1 DQTSGASDQTSG
13 ASDQTSGAN
22 DQYLLDLSDIEKIED
37 LPQKTLSQLNDL
49 PKKASMKQIQGIL
62 LLLCNQQ
69 KFSTEELAKSINRNS
84 DYLRT
89 KYINSLLSKGLLSQT
104 YAETPNHPNQTYST
118 TEAGIEWLSNEN
130 NIVPN
135 IKKQDD

>member
-1 DQTSGASDQTSG
+1 
-13 ASDQTSGAN
+13 
-22 DQYLLDLSDIEKIED
+22 
-37 LPQKTLSQLNDL
+37 
-49 PKKASMKQIQGIL
+49 MKQIQGIL

-69 KFSTEELAKSINRNS
+69 KFSTEELAKLINRNP

-89 KYINSLLSKGLLSQT
+89 KYISSLLSQGLLCQT

-130 NIVPN
+130 TIIPD
-135 IKKQDD
+135 IKEQND